1 MNKIVEWLDTHLID
15 DWSKAWT
22 KLSVIWNTIC
32 AAAAPVWVSLSD
44 DQKASILGVVGVHP
58 ALYVSAAFA
67 VSIAL
72 RLARQGK
79 KEGDE

>member
-1 MNKIVEWLDTHLID
+1 MKKIIVWLDAHLID

-22 KLSVIWNTIC
+22 KLSVIWNAAC

-58 ALYVSAAFA
+58 ALYVSVAFLIG
-67 VSIAL
+67 VVL
-72 RLARQGK
+72 RLARQSK
-79 KEGDE
+79 RDDQ